1 MVTQL
6 LFFYMTRYHMYLY
19 QGAMVMQK
27 QQTQTHPY
35 REIHLGIFWIRGSK
49 VLRGANRGLG
59 RVFFLCL
66 CVCVFVGMETV
77 IAVSPRNG
85 DCFLLLFVCLCL
97 FLCSFFL
104 LLSLFSFSYG
114 NFNYGDED

>member
-59 RVFFLCL
+59 RVFFVF
-66 CVCVFVGMETV
+66 VCVFVGMETV

-85 DCFLLLFVCLCL
+85 DCFCCCLSVCVC
-97 FLCSFFL
+97 FCAAFFL

>member
-59 RVFFLCL
+59 RVFFVF
-66 CVCVFVGMETV
+66 VCVFVGMETV

-97 FLCSFFL
+97 FLCSFFFAL
-104 LLSLFSFSYG
+104 VTFFVFLWKFQLW
-114 NFNYGDED
+114 